1 LRVGNPEVPAT
12 ARYNA
17 SAQCLALFHTLSGIH
32 FDEADPAFIHQVAV
46 DCYGAQHAGGPAR
59 PITAV
64 FSLVGLCLHLEHGFT
79 GKQVQAA
86 HAAMARGQKNWPVLL
101 APSVRY
107 PVTVD
112 SVVQCETASA
122 RTVQLKVWAQATWDA
137 WRSEQMWVRSI
148 IRLHRLAA
156 AGQSP

>member
-1 LRVGNPEVPAT
+1 LPVGNPEIPAA

-17 SAQCLALFHTLSGIH
+17 ATDCLALFHTLSGIH

-46 DCYGAQHAGGPAR
+46 DCYGAQHAGGQAK
-59 PITAV
+59 PIAAV

-79 GKQVQAA
+79 GKQVQSA
-86 HAAMARGQKNWPVLL
+86 HTALARAGKNWPLL
-101 APSVRY
+101 PVPAAPY
-107 PVTVD
+107 PVKVD
-112 SVVQCETASA
+112 SVVGCTTPSE
-122 RTVQLKVWAQATWDA
+122 RTVQLKIWAQATWDA

-156 AGQSP
+156 AGP